1 MATRTITTKL
11 ALEGES
17 EYRAAIRNINAELAL
32 HKSELEKVAA
42 QYSSSAN
49 SLEALQAREAALSGQ
64 KAALTQQYEAHNA
77 MLEKA
82 TQAQQEYAAQVE
94 RLRAQLDA
102 LKSSSDGTA
111 DEQEK
116 LTKELAEAEAN
127 LQKASNSVTY
137 YQKQINLSERD
148 LANLDA
154 ELKNNEK
161 YMEEARQ
168 SADGCA
174 TSIDQY
180 GKRAKEAGEESEE
193 FGDKSMQAV
202 ETLASALKAAGL
214 AKTFKEIADAI
225 MACVDASIEFESA
238 MASVKRTVGGTDEEI
253 SAMGDTFKEMSTTMP
268 ITASELA
275 QIASAAGQLG
285 IARENVVAF
294 TEIMGKLAT
303 TTDLTAESA
312 ATLLAQFANITSLDP
327 ANYDRLGA
335 TVASLGDATATTASK
350 VVEMSQGMAASA
362 SIAGFSEREILAYA
376 AAIGSLG
383 IEAQAGSTAMS
394 TLIQTIYK
402 AVETGSDSLEQFASV
417 ADMTAAEFTTA
428 FRENAA
434 GAIAQFISGLSD
446 VERNGSSAIVI
457 LDELGITNQRQL
469 KAIQGLSEAGGL
481 LVNTIAQANQ
491 AWEENTAL
499 TEKAGVMYETT
510 ESKLAMCENAFNNVK
525 VAIGDDLTPVL
536 DDLADAGTD
545 AFSWA
550 AEFVEEHPEVTSAI
564 SAVAAG
570 VGVLTVAVTGYT
582 VATKVAIPLI
592 TDFKAALAGPIGPTA
607 LAITTLVAA
616 VGAFIATLPEA
627 TNETEELLESLSAS
641 QKAFEET
648 TSGIRQGAEDTLS
661 MVTALESLAAMEVKS
676 TAQKQ
681 AMADM
686 VAQLNQAVP
695 ELSLA
700 YDELNDSLSMTAEYI
715 RAVAQAQAEQQL
727 REAEISRLSELYV
740 EQAQIATDLAAAE
753 FQLEEALTALSDAQ
767 AAGTYGAAGY
777 EAETEALQA
786 ALLTAKES
794 ADALTA
800 AQQKNQ
806 SAVEA
811 LEGKYEDAGA
821 AVEDTGETA
830 KTVAEQIAELTSGLE
845 DLSDETQS
853 LVSEMDTL
861 TDAMQEQQEAG
872 SLSLNT
878 ALELID
884 AGYAAALSIN
894 EETGAVTLN
903 KDAYIAIAAAK
914 LDEQIASLQT
924 QQTSVQTAIQLK
936 QEAMAVLTDAWAYAE
951 LKAARDELEGLE
963 GQSKAY
969 QAQIAALQKLKD
981 SLGNVTVAAKATAS
995 ASQQVQ
1001 TQAQK
1006 DLAAYQELKAALDH
1020 EKAMD
1025 LVSEQE
1031 YYARLKE
1038 YRDQYLTDA
1047 DNLSTYRQITEQIYS
1062 YDKSLVDAEA
1072 ALWEEATETLTS
1084 ELEDRIAAIRD
1095 AEDKMAQSLKDYGDL
1110 FTIEDDRMSLNS
1122 LQDQID
1128 AINAYEEALTAL
1140 GEKGVSDSLMT
1151 EVLAMDVD
1159 EATQYAQQMI
1169 SMTEEQWDEY
1179 NTLWEEKQ
1187 RRAIEVAQKFYQD
1200 QLDALSAEYDGK
1212 LGEALSGL
1220 TDTAYASGVDTAKSL
1235 IDGLAAQE
1243 SALYAKARAMSDE
1256 ISRILSEA
1264 NAAYS
1269 GVDVDGSHAAG
1280 LTYVPY
1286 DGYIAELH
1294 QGERVL
1300 TAEEAKDYIARSMPR
1315 SYDLPRESSTQ
1326 QVLGGMLSQAVNGM
1340 ATLIGG
1346 QGGQFPEEIVLKL
1359 QADDGT
1365 ALGRWIVPFVRAEDK
1380 SNPEVVSDKL

>member
-17 EYRAAIRNINAELAL
+17 EYRAAIKNINAELAL

-49 SLEALQAREAALSGQ
+49 SLEALQAKETALSGQ
-64 KAALTQQYEAHNA
+64 KAALTQQYEAHNT

-82 TQAQQEYAAQVE
+82 AQAQQEYAAQVE

-102 LKSSSDGTA
+102 LKSSSGGTA
-111 DEQEK
+111 DEQEN
-116 LTKELAEAEAN
+116 LAKELAEAEAN
-127 LQKASNSVTY
+127 LQKATNSVTY
-137 YQKQINLSERD
+137 YQKQVNLAERD
-148 LANLDA
+148 LANLDT
-154 ELKNNEK
+154 ELQNNEK

-180 GKRAKEAGEESEE
+180 GKTVRQAREDAEQ
-193 FGDKSMQAV
+193 FGDQSRQAV
-202 ETLASALKAAGL
+202 EALASALMAAGL
-214 AKTFKEIADAI
+214 SKTFKEITDAI
-225 MACVDASIEFESA
+225 IACVDASIEFESA

-285 IARENVVAF
+285 IARENVVSF

-383 IEAQAGSTAMS
+383 IEAQAGSTSMS

-434 GAIAQFISGLSD
+434 GAIAKFISGLSD
-446 VERNGSSAIVI
+446 IERNGSSAIVI

-469 KAIQGLSEAGGL
+469 KAIQGLSEAGDL

-510 ESKLAMCENAFNNVK
+510 ESKLTMCENAFNNVK

-661 MVTALESLAAMEVKS
+661 MMTALESLAAMEVKS

-700 YDELNDSLSMTAEYI
+700 YDELNDSLSMTAEDI

-727 REAEISRLSELYV
+727 REAEVSRLSELYV

-753 FQLEEALTALSDAQ
+753 YQLEEAQSALTAAQ
-767 AAGTYGAAGY
+767 EAGTYGAAGY
-777 EAETEALQA
+777 EAETEMLQA
-786 ALLTAKES
+786 AVLNAKKSVGE
-794 ADALTA
+794 LTA
-800 AQQKNQ
+800 AQSENQ
-806 SAVEA
+806 TALEA
-811 LEGKYEDAGA
+811 LEGKYGDVQASI
-821 AVEDTGETA
+821 EDTGGTA
-830 KTVAEQIAELTSGLE
+830 KTVAERIAELTSGLE

-861 TDAMQEQQEAG
+861 TGALQEQQEAG

-878 ALELID
+878 ALDLID

-981 SLGNVTVAAKATAS
+981 SLGNVTVATKATVS
-995 ASQQVQ
+995 ASQQAQ

-1025 LVSEQE
+1025 LVSERE

-1072 ALWEEATETLTS
+1072 ALWEEATETLAG
-1084 ELEDRIAAIRD
+1084 ELEERVASIRD
-1095 AEDKMAQSLKDYGDL
+1095 AEDKMAQSLRDYGDL
-1110 FTIEDDRMSLNS
+1110 FTIEDDKMSLGS
-1122 LQDQID
+1122 LQEQID

-1140 GEKGVSDSLMT
+1140 GEKGISDGLMD
-1151 EVLAMDVD
+1151 EVLGMDVD
-1159 EATQYAQQMI
+1159 EATQYAQQLI

-1200 QLDALSAEYDGK
+1200 QLDALSTEYDDK
-1212 LGEALSGL
+1212 LGEALSEL
-1220 TDTAYASGVDTAKSL
+1220 TDTAYTSGVDTAQGL

-1243 SALYAKARAMSDE
+1243 SAMYAKARTMADE
-1256 ISRILSEA
+1256 VSRILTEA
-1264 NAAYS
+1264 HAVS
-1269 GVDVDGSHAAG
+1269 GEVDGSHAAG
-1280 LTYVPY
+1280 LAYVPY

-1300 TAEEAKDYIARSMPR
+1300 TAEEARNYIARSMPR
-1315 SYDLPRESSTQ
+1315 SYEPPSEAGTQ
-1326 QVLGGMLSQAVNGM
+1326 QMIGSMLAQAVNGM

-1346 QGGQFPEEIVLKL
+1346 QGGQVPEEIVLKL
-1359 QADDGT
+1359 QSDDGT
-1365 ALGRWIVPFVRAEDK
+1365 TLGRWMVPFVRAEDK

>member
-32 HKSELEKVAA
+32 HKSELEKVEA

-116 LTKELAEAEAN
+116 LAKELAEAEAN

-137 YQKQINLSERD
+137 YQKQVNLSERD

-193 FGDKSMQAV
+193 FGDQSMQAV

-428 FRENAA
+428 FQENAA

-536 DDLADAGTD
+536 NDLADAGTD

-592 TDFKAALAGPIGPTA
+592 TDFNAALAANPVGATA

-616 VGAFIATLPEA
+616 VGTFIATLPEA
-627 TNETEELLESLSAS
+627 TNETEELLESLRAS

-661 MVTALESLAAMEVKS
+661 MV
-676 TAQKQ
+676 
-681 AMADM
+681 
-686 VAQLNQAVP
+686 
-695 ELSLA
+695 
-700 YDELNDSLSMTAEYI
+700 
-715 RAVAQAQAEQQL
+715 
-727 REAEISRLSELYV
+727 
-740 EQAQIATDLAAAE
+740 
-753 FQLEEALTALSDAQ
+753 
-767 AAGTYGAAGY
+767 
-777 EAETEALQA
+777 
-786 ALLTAKES
+786 
-794 ADALTA
+794 
-800 AQQKNQ
+800 
-806 SAVEA
+806 
-811 LEGKYEDAGA
+811 
-821 AVEDTGETA
+821 
-830 KTVAEQIAELTSGLE
+830 
-845 DLSDETQS
+845 
-853 LVSEMDTL
+853 
-861 TDAMQEQQEAG
+861 
-872 SLSLNT
+872 
-878 ALELID
+878 
-884 AGYAAALSIN
+884 
-894 EETGAVTLN
+894 
-903 KDAYIAIAAAK
+903 
-914 LDEQIASLQT
+914 
-924 QQTSVQTAIQLK
+924 
-936 QEAMAVLTDAWAYAE
+936 
-951 LKAARDELEGLE
+951 
-963 GQSKAY
+963 
-969 QAQIAALQKLKD
+969 
-981 SLGNVTVAAKATAS
+981 
-995 ASQQVQ
+995 
-1001 TQAQK
+1001 
-1006 DLAAYQELKAALDH
+1006 
-1020 EKAMD
+1020 
-1025 LVSEQE
+1025 
-1031 YYARLKE
+1031 
-1038 YRDQYLTDA
+1038 
-1047 DNLSTYRQITEQIYS
+1047 
-1062 YDKSLVDAEA
+1062 
-1072 ALWEEATETLTS
+1072 
-1084 ELEDRIAAIRD
+1084 
-1095 AEDKMAQSLKDYGDL
+1095 
-1110 FTIEDDRMSLNS
+1110 
-1122 LQDQID
+1122 
-1128 AINAYEEALTAL
+1128 TAL

-1220 TDTAYASGVDTAKSL
+1220 TDTAYASGVETAKSL

-1243 SALYAKARAMSDE
+1243 SALYAKAKAMSDE

-1300 TAEEAKDYIARSMPR
+1300 TAEEAKAYIARSMPR
-1315 SYDLPRESSTQ
+1315 SFDPPRESSTQ

>member
-11 ALEGES
+11 ALAGES

-32 HKSELEKVAA
+32 HQSELEKVAA
-42 QYSSSAN
+42 QYIGSAN
-49 SLEALQAREAALSGQ
+49 SLEALQAKEAALSGQ

-77 MLEKA
+77 ILEKA
-82 TQAQQEYAAQVE
+82 EQAQRLYSYQVEQSRQKLERAKAKLEELKESSDDTSKTQA
-94 RLRAQLDA
+94 
-102 LKSSSDGTA
+102 
-111 DEQEK
+111 K
-116 LTKELAEAEAN
+116 LTAEIKKHQEALGEAEVN
-127 LQKASNSVTY
+127 LQKATNSVNY
-137 YQKQINLSERD
+137 YQKQVNLSERD
-148 LANLDA
+148 LAKLDT

-161 YMEEARQ
+161 YMDEARQ
-168 SADGCA
+168 SADNCA

-180 GKRAKEAGEESEE
+180 GKSTKGAT
-193 FGDKSMQAV
+193 DAV
-202 ETLASALKAAGL
+202 NALASALAAAGIS
-214 AKTFKEIADAI
+214 KSVEEIAQALWDCI
-225 MACVDASIEFESA
+225 EASVGFESA

-253 SAMGDTFKEMSTTMP
+253 SAMGDDFKEMSTTMP

-294 TEIMGKLAT
+294 AEIMGKLAT

-312 ATLLAQFANITSLDP
+312 ATLLAQFANITTLDP
-327 ANYDRLGA
+327 EDYDRLGA

-350 VVEMSQGMAASA
+350 IVEMSQGMAASA
-362 SIAGFSEREILAYA
+362 SIAGFSEREILAYSA
-376 AAIGSLG
+376 AVGSLG

-402 AVETGSDSLEQFASV
+402 AVETESDSLEQFASV
-417 ADMTAAEFTTA
+417 ANMTVAEFTKA
-428 FRENAA
+428 FREDAA
-434 GAIAQFISGLSD
+434 GAIAQFISSLSD

-525 VAIGDDLTPVL
+525 VAIGDDLKPVL

-564 SAVAAG
+564 SAVTAG
-570 VGVLTVAVTGYT
+570 VGVLTVTVTGYT

-592 TDFKAALAGPIGPTA
+592 TDFNAALAANPVGATA

-616 VGAFIATLPEA
+616 VGTFIATLPEA

-648 TSGIRQGAEDTLS
+648 TSSIQKSSHDTLS
-661 MVTALESLAAMEVKS
+661 MVTALESLAAVEVKS

-700 YDELNDSLSMTAEYI
+700 YDELNDSLSMTAEDI

-740 EQAQIATDLAAAE
+740 EQAQIATDLVAAE
-753 FQLEEALTALSDAQ
+753 YQLEEAQAALTAAQ
-767 AAGTYGAAGY
+767 EAGTYGTAGY
-777 EAETEALQA
+777 EAETEGLQA
-786 ALLTAKES
+786 AVLNAQKSVNE
-794 ADALTA
+794 LTA
-800 AQQKNQ
+800 AQSENQ
-806 SAVEA
+806 AAVDA
-811 LEGKYEDAGA
+811 LEGKYEDTARTI
-821 AVEDTGETA
+821 EETGETA
-830 KTVAEQIAELTSGLE
+830 KTVAERITELTSGLE
-845 DLSDETQS
+845 DLLKGTKN
-853 LVSEMDTL
+853 LVSEMDAL
-861 TDAMQEQQEAG
+861 SAALQEQREAG
-872 SLSLNT
+872 SLSLST
-878 ALELID
+878 TLDLVE

-894 EETGAVTLN
+894 RETGAVTLN
-903 KDAYIAIAAAK
+903 KEAYIAIAAAK

-924 QQTSVQTAIQLK
+924 QQTSIQTAIQLK

-951 LKAARDELEGLE
+951 LKAAKDELEGLE

-969 QAQIAALQKLKD
+969 EAQIAALEKLKA
-981 SLGNVTVAAKATAS
+981 SLGNVTTATKAGTS
-995 ASQQVQ
+995 ASKQAQ
-1001 TQAQK
+1001 TQAEK
-1006 DLAAYQELKAALDH
+1006 DLASYRELKATLDH
-1020 EKAMD
+1020 EKAMN
-1025 LVSEQE
+1025 LVSERD
-1031 YYARLKE
+1031 YYAKLKE
-1038 YRDQYLTDA
+1038 YRDRYLTDD
-1047 DNLSTYRQITEQIYS
+1047 DNLDEYRQITEQIYS

-1072 ALWEEATETLTS
+1072 ALWEEASEALTS
-1084 ELEDRIAAIRD
+1084 ELENRIATIQD
-1095 AEDKMAQSLKDYGDL
+1095 AKDKMVRNLADYGDL
-1110 FTIEDDRMSLNS
+1110 FTIKDDKMSLGS

-1128 AINAYEEALTAL
+1128 AINAYEAALTAL
-1140 GEKGVSDSLMT
+1140 EEKGASDSLMN

-1159 EATQYAQQMI
+1159 EATEYARQLI
-1169 SMTEEQWDEY
+1169 SMTEDQWEEY
-1179 NTLWEEKQ
+1179 NALWEEKQ
-1187 RRAIEVAQKFYQD
+1187 QRAIEVAQKFYQD
-1200 QLDALSAEYDGK
+1200 QLDALSTEYDDK
-1212 LGEALSGL
+1212 LGEALSEL
-1220 TDTAYASGVDTAKSL
+1220 TDTAYTSGMDTAQGL
-1235 IDGLAAQE
+1235 IDGLAARE
-1243 SALYAKARAMSDE
+1243 SALYTKAQSIANE

-1280 LTYVPY
+1280 LVYVPY

-1300 TAEEAKDYIARSMPR
+1300 TAAEAQDYIARSMPR
-1315 SYDLPRESSTQ
+1315 TYEPPRDNSTQ
-1326 QVLGGMLSQAVNGM
+1326 QMVGSMLSQAVNAMGTVGV
-1340 ATLIGG
+1340 ASSNLTI
-1346 QGGQFPEEIVLKL
+1346 KL
-1359 QADDGT
+1359 QMNVNGKEFYTETITDLRDVM
-1365 ALGRWIVPFVRAEDK
+1365 RSV
-1380 SNPEVVSDKL
+1380 PEVKDD